1 MSQKPPVNK
10 FEWMEDSSQ
19 SYEGFIKNS
28 HEEINEGYFLKVDIQ
43 YPEKLHKLYNDLP
56 FLPER
61 MKFEK
66 IEKLVTSLHD
76 KTEYV
81 IYIRNVKQALNHELI
96 LKKVHRVIKF
106 NQKAW
111 VKPYIAMNTKL
122 RQISKNNFK
131 KDFLKLMNNVVF

>member
-66 IEKLVTSLHD
+66 SKSLLLV
-76 KTEYV
+76 Y
-81 IYIRNVKQALNHELI
+81 
-96 LKKVHRVIKF
+96 
-106 NQKAW
+106 
-111 VKPYIAMNTKL
+111 MTKL
-122 RQISKNNFK
+122 N
-131 KDFLKLMNNVVF
+131 M